1 MISMKVKEEKFI
13 SWSNARK
20 ILEKKGKE
28 KELGYEQKNAL
39 EFLRKFSKL
48 TDKKASEMAG
58 ELSKITRLK
67 EKHAIMVMDMMP
79 RKDDEIRVLFSQ
91 EIISL
96 TEDDKKKI
104 LSIVKKYS

>member
-1 MISMKVKEEKFI
+1 MKVKDEKYI
-13 SWSNARK
+13 SWANARK

-48 TDKKASEMAG
+48 TEKKAKEMSE
-58 ELSKITRLK
+58 ELSKIDRLK
-67 EKHAIMVMDMMP
+67 DKHVIQIMDMLP
-79 RKDDEIRVLFSQ
+79 KTQDDLKVLFAH
-91 EIISL
+91 EIISP

-104 LSIVKKYS
+104 LAVVKKYT

>member
-1 MISMKVKEEKFI
+1 MKVKEEKFI

-48 TDKKASEMAG
+48 TEKKAAELAE
-58 ELSKITRLK
+58 ELSKVTRLK
-67 EKHAIMVMDMMP
+67 DKHVIMVMDMMP
-79 RKDDEIRVLFSQ
+79 KNEDELRVLFSQ

-96 TEDDKKKI
+96 TDDDKKKV